1 MKPHALHLNIAL
13 LIASRP
19 GLACDLCNGPPPT
32 DDSDVLELSPD
43 LLEAA
48 VESHPLLVLM
58 MYDSWDGSK
67 PADTRLRNYANAA
80 TTLISM
86 DSQALRLCKVDISAY
101 PEVAQRLE
109 VPTSTLPTMRLLR
122 GDAGFGAEYRGG
134 MTTAEMVSALWE
146 EHERGGLD
154 RVVEALN
161 RSQEEE
167 WRAAAGTRVVARLRR
182 PESRTAFGQVAA
194 TFRNAIRFGLVSPP
208 PTQPPAPPT
217 TLEPPSLPPP
227 PQAVAPPRSPP
238 PLAPPS
244 PPPLPGES
252 EAEAEEEEEVLLFR
266 ERSGIMAG
274 EAVDELRMPLARGGG
289 NGGNGGRA
297 LTERTLQ
304 HWVRWAA
311 LPTVFQLTRATAG
324 AYLHSGNVGIVFVA
338 TGGAEK
344 QVEYV
349 TRRLRR
355 IADGM
360 LGAGQHGLWLLW
372 AERGDAEH
380 ARLREMLGLP
390 PVTAGAGAAGES
402 EFVIARMRSS
412 RVTARY
418 VMEASPFS
426 YAAVADF
433 AGAFARNELRPDGW
447 QKELVRWAPL
457 WLPAALLVIVLMSWR
472 ANKQAPPP
480 AAAAP
485 SGAEAGAEGEPPPPT
500 KPGQDEAHAKTD

>member
-1 MKPHALHLNIAL
+1 MRRWAL
-13 LIASRP
+13 LIALSSRLA
-19 GLACDLCNGPPPT
+19 LACDLCNGPPPT

-48 VESHPLLVLM
+48 VASHPLLVLM
-58 MYDSWDGSK
+58 LYDSWDGSR
-67 PADTRLRNYANAA
+67 PTDTRLRNYANAA
-80 TTLISM
+80 TALIDM
-86 DSQALRLCKVDISAY
+86 DSQALRLAKVDVSTY

-122 GDAGFGAEYRGG
+122 GEAGFGAEYRGG
-134 MTTAEMVSALWE
+134 MSTAEMVSALWE

-154 RVVEALN
+154 RVVETLS
-161 RSQEEE
+161 REQEEE

-182 PESRTAFGQVAA
+182 PESRAAFAQVAA
-194 TFRNAIRFGLVSPP
+194 TFRNAIRFGVVLPP
-208 PTQPPAPPT
+208 PAQPPAPPT
-217 TLEPPSLPPP
+217 KLEPPSAPSP

-252 EAEAEEEEEVLLFR
+252 EVDEEEEVLLFR

-274 EAVDELRMPLARGGG
+274 EAVDELRMPLLRSGR
-289 NGGNGGRA
+289 GGRA

-311 LPTVFQLTRATAG
+311 LPTVFQLTRSTAG

-355 IADGM
+355 VADGM
-360 LGAGQHGLWLLW
+360 LAAGQHGLWLLW

-390 PVTAGAGAAGES
+390 SVVAGTSGQAS

-418 VMEASPFS
+418 VMEAPFS

-433 AGAFARNELRPDGW
+433 AGAFARDELRPDGW
-447 QKELVRWAPL
+447 QKELVRWAPF
-457 WLPAALLVIVLMSWR
+457 WLPAALLVLLVMSWR
-472 ANKQAPPP
+472 SSKQAPPS
-480 AAAAP
+480 AAP
-485 SGAEAGAEGEPPPPT
+485 PGAEAGAEGEPAPA
-500 KPGQDEAHAKTD
+500 KPGQNEAHAKTE